1 MEVIFI
7 REETELGDCEVRDS
21 FSDSWTDESESE
33 KMWRLDGSSS
43 EDGASEPDNPWPLND
58 RLGHLYFQYFEKS
71 PPYVRVPLMDKVI
84 SSISFSSVYAILF
97 CFIRIQTRKRC
108 KDLLESHPD
117 GHLEKKNLYFLTA

>member
-1 MEVIFI
+1 MEGILI

-71 PPYVRVPLMDKVI
+71 APYVRVPLMDKVTN
-84 SSISFSSVYAILF
+84 SISASSVDAILF
-97 CFIRIQTRKRC
+97 PLLDSIEEKMEGIVRIAWM
-108 KDLLESHPD
+108 
-117 GHLEKKNLYFLTA
+117 GIF